1 MNDKTTLFENAQFY
15 EKSLDDLML
24 RYNLFLNN
32 LNNIEPTENILIVN
46 AHKDELLRSAK
57 KIAQKIGSKAST
69 REELHGM
76 FAEMGVDPK
85 LGFNI

>member
-1 MNDKTTLFENAQFY
+1 MNDKKTLFENAQFY

-24 RYNLFLNN
+24 QYNNFLNN
-32 LNNIEPTENILIVN
+32 LNIIEPTENIFIVD
-46 AHKDELLRSAK
+46 AHKDELFISAK

-69 REELHGM
+69 REELHCM